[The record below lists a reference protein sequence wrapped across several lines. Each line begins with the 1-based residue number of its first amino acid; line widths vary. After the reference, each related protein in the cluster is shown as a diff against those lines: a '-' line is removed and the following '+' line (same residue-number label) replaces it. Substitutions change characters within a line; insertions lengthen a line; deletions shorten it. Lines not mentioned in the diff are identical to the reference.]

1 MNTSK
6 QINIMVALVFIAV
19 LATGAYT
26 MWDPDRASDAQK
38 SELGK
43 TVERGAFLFAQ
54 NCIVCHGNA
63 AEGGAAGN
71 RLKQAPALNRKD
83 LQGFDPKTN
92 TVSAQDKATQFKFVV
107 NTITCGRIG
116 KAMPTWGQA
125 QGGTLNDEQI
135 RQLATMITEG
145 TGWPATREFAIAG
158 DHKHHYTGYSSAGV
172 TLSKAL
178 SASDT
183 TVYIS
188 NVDLTGK
195 GSRLE
200 IGSDEKNEK
209 VIGEL
214 LLVTDVLK
222 SIIVER
228 GSSATSHD
236 AKSAIAGPDGV
247 IVGLF
252 VSKALDDSATEV
264 FVNNTSKLKA
274 GEAIKIGDES
284 VTIKEVTEPRV
295 TVTRHIGTTKSAAHA
310 EGAAVW
316 LAPVPPDPAPVTQPA
331 CGQNLPAAVPTPGA
345 VAPSATLKITAQ
357 GTAWDTEKLVGIVGQ
372 ELTLTYENKDA
383 GTAHNIH
390 IFKNKDASGDAVIQ
404 SDVAPGPEALTLKF
418 GPLDAGDY
426 YYQCDIHPGQMSGTL
441 SVVAAGSAPAAS
453 SSPAASTTP
462 EASAAP

>member
-83 LQGFDPKTN
+83 LQGFDPKTGA
-92 TVSAQDKATQFKFVV
+92 VSAQDKATQFKFVV